1 FIYFKWKF
9 IWGYRKYKIKLCFFS
24 FSHFLGKQGLT
35 GAMDRF
41 GFDFGDIQ
49 LFNLGSNL
57 GIPGRGFIS
66 SKLSLCYLDMTV
78 SIWASHL
85 AILENLYIFNV

>member
-1 FIYFKWKF
+1 
-9 IWGYRKYKIKLCFFS
+9 
-24 FSHFLGKQGLT
+24 
-35 GAMDRF
+35 MDNF

-49 LFNLGSNL
+49 LFNSGSNL
-57 GIPGRGFIS
+57 GILGRGFIS

-85 AILENLYIFNV
+85 AILGKLHIFSFELLGSF